1 MGLSHR
7 ALGAIG
13 LATMCGC
20 LLTAQ
25 GMASEVV
32 GILSDLDG
40 DFRTV
45 ARQLTG
51 YQTRLGHLEA
61 RLPQLGAEL
70 SPTRAVVDLDEVGS
84 GASRS
89 LVELRNRLAKVRE
102 ILPSLREKFP
112 EDLTQVES
120 YFSGWVTLQARVED
134 DYAGLRARL
143 DGVRDQLSQR
153 LHKTLNPAARAILLD
168 AVRERLMVR
177 DAALSA
183 ARAAPRAA
191 AVPETP
197 EPAAAEPIER
207 PARVLPARRP
217 ALQPTL
223 GHPPQV
229 RPRAP
234 RPRVAPSAVTAA
246 AAPVAAPAQ
255 DGHVGPDGGS
265 VTMDL
270 EQLIQEMEKQ

>member
-7 ALGAIG
+7 FLGAIG

-20 LLTAQ
+20 LLTVR
-25 GMASEVV
+25 GVASEVT

-40 DFRTV
+40 DFRNV

-70 SPTRAVVDLDEVGS
+70 SPTRAVAGLDEVGS
-84 GASRS
+84 GASRT
-89 LVELRNRLAKVRE
+89 LVELRSRLEKVRE
-102 ILPSLREKFP
+102 ILPALREKFP

-120 YFSGWVTLQARVED
+120 YFSGWMTLQARAED
-134 DYAGLRARL
+134 DYAGLRCRL
-143 DGVRDQLSQR
+143 DSVRDQVSQR
-153 LHKTLNPAARAILLD
+153 LLRTVNPAARATLLD

-183 ARAAPRAA
+183 VRAEPPAS
-191 AVPETP
+191 
-197 EPAAAEPIER
+197 EPAAAPVAPSR
-207 PARVLPARRP
+207 PV

-223 GHPPQV
+223 GHPPR

-234 RPRVAPSAVTAA
+234 KPRVERSRPGPPARPAGAPDAA
-246 AAPVAAPAQ
+246 
-255 DGHVGPDGGS
+255 GSERGS
-265 VTMDL
+265 VTVDL
-270 EQLIQEMEKQ
+270 EQLIQEMDSQ